1 MKKIV
6 VLVGSFRHGSINQ
19 RFARALERLAAGK
32 LQFEFIDISA
42 LPHYNEDLLAQKPMP
57 AAAYKQAIAA
67 CDGVLIITPEYN
79 RSIPGVLKN
88 ALDWGTRPY
97 PENVWRGKP
106 AAMAGASGGAAGT
119 AVAQSQLR
127 SLLPVLD
134 LRVMAQ
140 PEVYL
145 QYKPDLISDDFQI
158 TNDST
163 RGFLQGFVDKFAAFV
178 GA

>member
-1 MKKIV
+1 MKKIA
-6 VLVGSFRHGSINQ
+6 VLVGSFRHASINQ
-19 RFARALERLAAGK
+19 RFAHALELLATGR
-32 LQFEFIDISA
+32 LQFEYMDIGA
-42 LPHYNEDLLAQKPMP
+42 LPHYNEDLLAHKPMP
-57 AAAYKQAIAA
+57 AAAFRQAIAA
-67 CDGVLIITPEYN
+67 SDGVLIVTPEYN

-97 PENVWRGKP
+97 PENVWKGKP
-106 AAMAGASGGAAGT
+106 AAMTGASGGAAGT

-134 LRVMAQ
+134 LHVMPQ

-145 QYKPDLISDDFQI
+145 QYKPDLISDDFHI

-163 RGFLQGFVDKFAAFV
+163 RAFLQGFIDKFVAWV